1 MHSLAIC
8 GDGVARLHP
17 GNQTI
22 ATFPLDGLEV
32 TTGIL
37 DSEPPPFDPRRP
49 EHADMALV
57 DVTAFSCNYR
67 DRSVVVRAATHLP
80 PDAWYAIGSEFVATV
95 VAVGHEVDSLAAGD
109 RVIPDG
115 AWPATAT
122 RAGGLPTNHGSRG
135 RQILPAAQLIAIPAT
150 LPDEAAAGFTIGAQ
164 TSYSMVRALDL
175 APGSTVLITAAGSN
189 TALFAIQAARNAGH
203 RVLATTSTSRFE
215 DRYADLGVEA
225 LFVVDREASDFADH
239 PGIAAATAALGGID
253 GVIDPFFDVHLPRV
267 LSTMADGGR
276 YVTCGLADQSA
287 EVSGHPVPNVVDAS
301 MATVMT
307 TVMLRGLRLVGNCLG
322 STADLQQALVDHAD
336 GRLRV
341 VVDSRFGDGD
351 AAGFLDRTF
360 NAPERFGKVVY
371 RHAADAAHSPA

>member
-8 GDGVARLHP
+8 GTDVARHHP
-17 GNQTI
+17 GNATI
-22 ATFPLDGLEV
+22 ATFPLDDLEV

-37 DSEPPPFDPRRP
+37 DSDPPPFDPQRP
-49 EHADMALV
+49 EHAQMALV
-57 DVTAFSCNYR
+57 EVAAFSCNYR
-67 DRSVVVRAATHLP
+67 DRAEIVRAATHLP
-80 PDAWYAIGSEFVATV
+80 PDAWYAIGSEFVGTV
-95 VAVGHEVDSLAAGD
+95 VAVGAEVGSLAVGD

-115 AWPATAT
+115 AWPTT
-122 RAGGLPTNHGSRG
+122 TKRAGGLPTNHGSRS
-135 RQILPAAQLIAIPAT
+135 RQVLPAAQLMAIPTT

-175 APGSTVLITAAGSN
+175 PPGSTVLVTAAGSN

-203 RVLATTSTSRFE
+203 RVLATTSTSRFI
-215 DRYADLGVEA
+215 DRYADLGVEH
-225 LFVVDREASDFADH
+225 LFVVDRAATDFADH
-239 PGIAAATAALGGID
+239 PALAATAAALEGID
-253 GVIDPFFDVHLPRV
+253 GVIDPFFDVHLPKV
-267 LSTMADGGR
+267 LSLLAHRGC

-287 EVSGHPVPNVVDAS
+287 DVGGHPVPNVVDAS
-301 MATVMT
+301 MSTVMT

-322 STADLQQALVDHAD
+322 STADLQRAVADHAD

-341 VVDSRFGDGD
+341 VADTRFDDGD

-371 RHAADAAHSPA
+371 RHAA